1 MRASYDE
8 PEMPDHGSPLVATRW
23 RWATTSCAVAAATL
37 ALAQTALTWTHAT
50 RSLFSIALPLLVACS
65 AETLLVGALLGSE
78 ESRLARELRMARTGT
93 AILRGISAR
102 GRQQQPW
109 LTRMFS
115 TGLGSAAVLLA
126 DGNRSGA
133 LDALAAVTPW
143 MRGGRLDG
151 LRTVVE
157 ADLDRATGT
166 SPGRDR
172 CIQRLRTMSRLGHRE
187 ADRYAIHVL
196 VKATLERGDADVALE
211 LATRLTAAED
221 EDERLYGTWL
231 RVWFDLDLECDG
243 DWPPL
248 VDGHARLA
256 ALVAR
261 AQGADKLVG
270 KIEARLLAIARPR
283 PQE

>member
-1 MRASYDE
+1 MRALDE
-8 PEMPDHGSPLVATRW
+8 LEMPDRSSPLVATRW
-23 RWATTSCAVAAATL
+23 RWATTSFAVAAVTL
-37 ALAQTALTWTHAT
+37 ALAQAVLTWTHAP
-50 RSLFSIALPLLVACS
+50 RSLFSIALPLFVACA
-65 AETLLVGALLGSE
+65 AEALLVLALLVGE
-78 ESRLARELRMARTGT
+78 ESRLGRELRMARTGT

-115 TGLGSAAVLLA
+115 TGLGTAAVLLA

-143 MRGGRLDG
+143 MHGGRLDA
-151 LRTVVE
+151 LRAVVE

-166 SPGRDR
+166 SHSRDR
-172 CIQRLRTMSRLGHRE
+172 CIQRLRTRSRMGNRE
-187 ADRYAIHVL
+187 ADRYAIHVR

-221 EDERLYGTWL
+221 EDERLYATWL
-231 RVWFDLDLECDG
+231 RVWFDLDSESDG

-261 AQGADKLVG
+261 AQGADELVG
-270 KIEARLLAIARPR
+270 KIEARLLVIARPR